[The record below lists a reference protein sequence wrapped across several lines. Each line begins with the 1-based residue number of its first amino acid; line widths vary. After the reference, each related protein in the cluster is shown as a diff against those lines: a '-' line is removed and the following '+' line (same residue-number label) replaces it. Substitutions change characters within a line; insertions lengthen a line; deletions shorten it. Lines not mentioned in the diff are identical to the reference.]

1 MIRNAIITANDC
13 ALDEVNRM
21 NNSKELHA
29 LQNILKKMALIPGHT
44 GFYYKN
50 LITGFKYG
58 IRENDIFSA
67 ASVIKLPLMMH
78 ILKEC
83 HAGRMNMQEKLTVTE
98 ADKVPICGALT
109 LFSGN
114 VETDIRT
121 LCRLMISISDNT
133 ATNML
138 INRATIEGAAKGFLS
153 MGLEKTRLTRL
164 LFDAAASREGRQ
176 NVICLRET
184 GMLLEQ
190 LYRHEF
196 VSPAISQEALDMLL
210 LQQVDHKL
218 NGKICGAV
226 PIAHKTGEDDA
237 LSNDVGIVYAKQP
250 FVICFAGHDTDVY
263 AWEDLMR
270 QAAWEL
276 YIAVEN
282 AV

>member
-13 ALDEVNRM
+13 ALYEVNRM

-29 LQNILKKMALIPGHT
+29 LQNILKKMALFPGHT

-50 LITGFKYG
+50 LITGFEYG
-58 IRENDIFSA
+58 IRENEIFSA

-138 INRATIEGAAKGFLS
+138 INRATIEGTAKGFLS

-184 GMLLEQ
+184 GMLE
-190 LYRHEF
+190 E
-196 VSPAISQEALDMLL
+196 ILL
-210 LQQVDHKL
+210 TNKKR
-218 NGKICGAV
+218 N
-226 PIAHKTGEDDA
+226 P
-237 LSNDVGIVYAKQP
+237 YA
-250 FVICFAGHDTDVY
+250 CFPVFGWD
-263 AWEDLMR
+263 
-270 QAAWEL
+270 
-276 YIAVEN
+276 
-282 AV
+282 